1 MPALSVV
8 FKKIRGKRERP
19 EAALSIADFMQC
31 TKPTF
36 CRYKQAWIMEKKSKI
51 PITAGGQKATF
62 V

>member
-1 MPALSVV
+1 MSIV
-8 FKKIRGKRERP
+8 FKIIRKQRERS

-31 TKPTF
+31 AKPTF

>member
-8 FKKIRGKRERP
+8 FKKIRGKRERL

-36 CRYKQAWIMEKKSKI
+36 CRYKQAWIMKEKSKI

>member
-19 EAALSIADFMQC
+19 EPALSIADFMQC

-36 CRYKQAWIMEKKSKI
+36 CRYKQAWIMKEKSKI

>member
-1 MPALSVV
+1 MSIV
-8 FKKIRGKRERP
+8 FKIIRKQCERS
-19 EAALSIADFMQC
+19 EVALLIADFMQC

-36 CRYKQAWIMEKKSKI
+36 CRYKQAWIMEEKSKI

>member
-1 MPALSVV
+1 MSIV
-8 FKKIRGKRERP
+8 FKIIRKQRERP
-19 EAALSIADFMQC
+19 KPAFPIEGFMQC

-36 CRYKQAWIMEKKSKI
+36 FRYKQAWIMKEKSKS

>member
-1 MPALSVV
+1 MPALSIV
-8 FKKIRGKRERP
+8 FKIIREQRERP
-19 EAALSIADFMQC
+19 KSALSIADFMQC
-31 TKPTF
+31 TKSTF